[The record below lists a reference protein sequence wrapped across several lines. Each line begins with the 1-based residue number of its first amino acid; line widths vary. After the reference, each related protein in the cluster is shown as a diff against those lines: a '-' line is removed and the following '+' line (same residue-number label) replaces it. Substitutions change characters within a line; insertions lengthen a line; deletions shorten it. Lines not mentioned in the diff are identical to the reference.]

1 MKWILGLTL
10 AGLGFGLT
18 ACGSGHPSAT
28 QTGGVGANQAA
39 APATVSVAQ
48 NPAQGTILVDGK
60 GRTLYLFEK
69 DNGTTS
75 ACTGACAQVWPALTA
90 AAQPATAQ
98 PATAQPATAQPAAG
112 SGVDASKLSTADG
125 QVARQVTYAGHLLYS
140 YSGDSAAGDVKGV
153 GIPGWYPV
161 SPSGAKVDKDE
172 ASPSTASTTTT
183 STSSSYGGY

>member
-28 QTGGVGANQAA
+28 QTGGVGGNQAA

-69 DNGTTS
+69 DNGTAS

-90 AAQPATAQ
+90 AAQPG
-98 PATAQPATAQPAAG
+98 AG

-125 QVARQVTYAGHLLYS
+125 QVAGQVTYAGHLLYAF
-140 YSGDSAAGDVKGV
+140 SGDSAAGDVKGV

-161 SPSGAKVDKDE
+161 SPSGVKVDKDD

-183 STSSSYGGY
+183 STSGSYGGY